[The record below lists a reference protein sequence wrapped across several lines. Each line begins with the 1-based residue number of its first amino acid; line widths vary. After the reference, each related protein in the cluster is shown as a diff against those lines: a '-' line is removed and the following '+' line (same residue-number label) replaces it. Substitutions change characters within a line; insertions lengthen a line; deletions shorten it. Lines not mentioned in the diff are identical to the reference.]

1 MCHVE
6 TGEDL
11 GDVEYDAKANQRTI
25 WQMQEDRRRDPPT
38 DQGLADT
45 PSALEDPD
53 LVFDPTRQIPPEP
66 LHAELIGIS
75 LLAVSKLVLMLT
87 EKWRAALSAHL
98 RVLHNTAWPNLSLQS
113 LVLSRRQ
120 RVKLNAEEVC
130 RVVQLLPF
138 ALTWPSS
145 DRIGDWLQPTMFSAS
160 AATEMQAR
168 CGTTYCAQI
177 REAFLALATSN
188 ASVFAAQRETGSASL
203 RALQTDID
211 TARQALQNILGADMN
226 RPNSHTTRAH
236 LVDAV
241 DMFGV
246 AKNFDCRT
254 LETKHAPFRH
264 FIHRS
269 SSHKVET
276 QMMEW
281 ANMRQALT
289 LLALSAQG
297 HFTGEQSRRIPAE
310 VLALV
315 QEDPVFAQ
323 LLERVA
329 STDPHGGRAG
339 DAPRTHTFTKPQ
351 GKKRKL
357 NSPERAIIGWRK
369 SKRLKVQFFDKG
381 TLPDLGTIKV
391 HEVWEC
397 RLPADM
403 PRPPRGPRAGH
414 ALVQVQGMAL
424 AHDALWVQVRWYKVT
439 TAQQTTTQC
448 AAVTGPSDH
457 STWPTLLPLHL
468 LVRRAHLVQHAT
480 VLLYNKYFFGR

>member
-1 MCHVE
+1 M
-6 TGEDL
+6 
-11 GDVEYDAKANQRTI
+11 
-25 WQMQEDRRRDPPT
+25 
-38 DQGLADT
+38 
-45 PSALEDPD
+45 
-53 LVFDPTRQIPPEP
+53 FDPTRQIPPEP

-87 EKWRAALSAHL
+87 DKWRVTLSANL
-98 RVLHNTAWPNLSLQS
+98 RMLHKTAWPNLPFQS
-113 LVLSRRQ
+113 LVLSSRQ
-120 RVKLNAEEVC
+120 PVKLNAEEVC

-138 ALTWPSS
+138 ALTWPTN

-160 AATEMQAR
+160 AATEIEHR
-168 CGTTYCAQI
+168 CGTDYCARI
-177 REAFLALATSN
+177 RKAFLALATSN

-211 TARQALQNILGADMN
+211 TARQALQNMLGADMN
-226 RPNSHTTRAH
+226 RPNNHTTRAH

-264 FIHRS
+264 FLHRS

-289 LLALSAQG
+289 LLAQGQFSA
-297 HFTGEQSRRIPAE
+297 EQSHRIPGE

-315 QEDPVFAQ
+315 QKDPVFAQ

-339 DAPRTHTFTKPQ
+339 DAPHTHKFAKPQ
-351 GKKRKL
+351 GAKRKFS
-357 NSPERAIIGWRK
+357 SPERAIVGSRK
-369 SKRLKVQFFDKG
+369 KKKTVQFYDKG
-381 TLPDLGTIKV
+381 TLPDLGAIKAC
-391 HEVWEC
+391 EVWEC

-403 PRPPRGPRAGH
+403 QRPPPADCAQTMAWCKSKAWRLHTARSGCKCAGTRWQQH
-414 ALVQVQGMAL
+414 GRQQPNALL
-424 AHDALWVQVRWYKVT
+424 
-439 TAQQTTTQC
+439 
-448 AAVTGPSDH
+448 
-457 STWPTLLPLHL
+457 
-468 LVRRAHLVQHAT
+468 
-480 VLLYNKYFFGR
+480 